1 MPASTRTW
9 TIRILAATVL
19 FALGNITHAWLT
31 PQPHAGLPTTPVA
44 AGAPAPVPA
53 GLPDFTPLVRQ
64 NAAAVVNISVT
75 GMAQSG
81 VAMNDVPE
89 PFRHFFPQL
98 PEADRMQ
105 TGVGSGFVIASD
117 GYILTNAHVVDGARE
132 INVKFSDKRERVA
145 RVIGVDPL
153 SDIAL
158 IKVDAKDLP
167 TVKIGRADTLRVGQW
182 VLAIGSPFGFE
193 QSASQGI
200 VSALGRS
207 LPGDAYV
214 PFVQTD
220 VPINP
225 GNSGGPL
232 IDLAGRVVGVN
243 AQIYSRNGGY
253 QGISFAI
260 PVDVA
265 MQVAAQLKADGKVT
279 RGWLGI
285 GIQEID
291 QQLASSFKLDQ
302 PTGALVTSVTAGS
315 PAALAGIRSG
325 DVIRGYDG
333 KPIIEAGDLPPNVA
347 VTPPGHNAALVV
359 WRNGKSINVDVSIAR
374 LPEQAAK
381 KGYRARFRQA
391 AGGSPCRRA
400 IVVARNATR

>member
-1 MPASTRTW
+1 MQASPRIW
-9 TIRILAATVL
+9 TVRILTAAVL
-19 FALGNITHAWLT
+19 FALGSATHARLA

-53 GLPDFTPLVRQ
+53 GLPDFTPLVQQ

-75 GMAQSG
+75 RMAQSG
-81 VAMNDVPE
+81 GMPGDI
-89 PFRHFFPQL
+89 
-98 PEADRMQ
+98 PEAFQRFFQPPPGADLEQ
-105 TGVGSGFVIASD
+105 TGVGSGFVIEPD

-132 INVKFSDKRERVA
+132 INVKFSDKRECSA
-145 RVIGVDPL
+145 KVIGVDRL

-167 TVKIGRADTLRVGQW
+167 TVRIGRADTLRVGQW

-220 VPINP
+220 VPINL

-243 AQIYSRNGGY
+243 AQIYSRSGGY
-253 QGISFAI
+253 QGVVFAI

-265 MQVAAQLKADGKVT
+265 MHVAAQLKADGKVT

-285 GIQEID
+285 GIQDVNE
-291 QQLASSFKLDQ
+291 QLASSFKLDQ
-302 PTGALVTSVTAGS
+302 PTGALVASVAPHS
-315 PAALAGIRSG
+315 PAAVAGIQQG
-325 DVIRGYDG
+325 DVIRSFDG
-333 KPIIEAGDLPPNVA
+333 KPIIEAGDLPPKVA
-347 VTPPGHNAALVV
+347 VTPPGHDAALEF
-359 WRNGKSINVDVSIAR
+359 WRKGQSLGVDVTIAR
-374 LPEQAAK
+374 LPEK
-381 KGYRARFRQA
+381 TG
-391 AGGSPCRRA
+391 RRG
-400 IVVARNATR
+400 

>member
-1 MPASTRTW
+1 MQASTRTW

-19 FALGNITHAWLT
+19 FALGGVTHAWLT

-75 GMAQSG
+75 SMAQLG
-81 VAMNDVPE
+81 AALNGVPE
-89 PFRHFFPQL
+89 PFQRFFQPL
-98 PEADRMQ
+98 PDAEREQ

-117 GYILTNAHVVDGARE
+117 GYILTNAHVVDGASE
-132 INVKFSDKRERVA
+132 INVKFSDKRERSA

-167 TVKIGRADTLRVGQW
+167 TVQIGRADTLRVGQW

-253 QGISFAI
+253 QGVSFAI

-285 GIQEID
+285 GIQEVN
-291 QQLASSFKLDQ
+291 QELAASFKLDQ
-302 PTGALVTSVTAGS
+302 PTGALVASVAPDS
-315 PAALAGIRSG
+315 PAAVAGIQPG
-325 DVIRGYDG
+325 DVIRSYDG
-333 KPIIEAGDLPPNVA
+333 KSIVKAGDLPPRVA
-347 VTPPGHNAALVV
+347 VTLPGHGAALEI
-359 WRNGKSINVDVSIAR
+359 WRNGHLLGVDVTIAR
-374 LPEQAAK
+374 LPEQAA
-381 KGYRARFRQA
+381 
-391 AGGSPCRRA
+391 RRG
-400 IVVARNATR
+400 

>member
-1 MPASTRTW
+1 MQSPLRIW
-9 TIRILAATVL
+9 TVRALAATVL
-19 FALGNITHAWLT
+19 FSLGGATHAWLA
-31 PQPHAGLPTTPVA
+31 PHPAAVLPTQA
-44 AGAPAPVPA
+44 DAGATAPVPA
-53 GLPDFTPLVRQ
+53 GLPDFTPLVKQ
-64 NAAAVVNISVT
+64 SASAVVNISVT
-75 GMAQSG
+75 RGGASNASLRGLPDDLQ
-81 VAMNDVPE
+81 
-89 PFRHFFPQL
+89 RFFQQL
-98 PEADRMQ
+98 PDESVEQ
-105 TGVGSGFVIASD
+105 TGIGSGFVIESD

-132 INVKFSDKRERVA
+132 INVKFSDKHELGA
-145 RVIGVDPL
+145 KVIGVDPL

-158 IKVDAKDLP
+158 IKVDAKNLP

-243 AQIYSRNGGY
+243 AQIFSRSGGY

-285 GIQEID
+285 GIQEMD
-291 QQLASSFKLDQ
+291 QALASSFKLDQ
-302 PTGALVTSVTAGS
+302 PTGALVASVAPGS
-315 PAALAGIRSG
+315 PAAVAGIKPG
-325 DVIRGYDG
+325 DVIRSYDG
-333 KPIIEAGDLPPNVA
+333 KPIIEVGDLPPKVA
-347 VTPPGHNAALVV
+347 VTPVGHSAALEI
-359 WRNGKSINVDVSIAR
+359 WRNGRSLGVDVSIAR
-374 LPEQAAK
+374 LPDQ
-381 KGYRARFRQA
+381 
-391 AGGSPCRRA
+391 
-400 IVVARNATR
+400 VARKG

>member
-1 MPASTRTW
+1 MHASTRTW

-19 FALGNITHAWLT
+19 FALGGVTHAWLT
-31 PQPHAGLPTTPVA
+31 PPPHAGLPTTPVA

-75 GMAQSG
+75 SMGQSG
-81 VAMNDVPE
+81 VALNGVPD
-89 PFRHFFPQL
+89 PLQRFFQPL
-98 PEADRMQ
+98 PETDREQ
-105 TGVGSGFVIASD
+105 TGVGSGFVIESD

-132 INVKFSDKRERVA
+132 INVKFSDKRERSA

-167 TVKIGRADTLRVGQW
+167 TVQIGRAGTLRVGQW

-243 AQIYSRNGGY
+243 AQIYSRSGGY
-253 QGISFAI
+253 QGVSFAI

-265 MQVAAQLKADGKVT
+265 MQVAAQLKANGKVT

-285 GIQEID
+285 EIQEVN
-291 QQLASSFKLDQ
+291 QELAASFKLDQ
-302 PTGALVTSVTAGS
+302 PTGALVASVAPHR
-315 PAALAGIRSG
+315 PAAVAGIRPG
-325 DVIRGYDG
+325 DVIRSYDG
-333 KPIIEAGDLPPNVA
+333 KTIVKAGDLPPRVA
-347 VTPPGHNAALVV
+347 VTPPGHDAALEV
-359 WRNGKSINVDVSIAR
+359 WRNSHLLGVDVTIAR
-374 LPEQAAK
+374 LPEQT
-381 KGYRARFRQA
+381 ARR
-391 AGGSPCRRA
+391 G
-400 IVVARNATR
+400 

>member
-1 MPASTRTW
+1 MPVKTRNW
-9 TIRILAATVL
+9 IAGSIAAAVL
-19 FALGNITHAWLT
+19 FALGGVTHAWLA
-31 PQPHAGLPTTPVA
+31 PQPLAVLSPLSAMASVQPTD
-44 AGAPAPVPA
+44 
-53 GLPDFTPLVRQ
+53 LPDFTALVRQ

-75 GMAQSG
+75 RPAAAN
-81 VAMNDVPE
+81 VALRD
-89 PFRHFFPQL
+89 L
-98 PEADRMQ
+98 PEGLQPFLSPLPDTEREL
-105 TGVGSGFVIASD
+105 TGVGSGFVIEPD

-132 INVKFSDKRERVA
+132 INVKFSDKRELGG
-145 RVIGVDPL
+145 RVIGVDAL
-153 SDIAL
+153 TDIAL

-167 TVKIGRADTLRVGQW
+167 TVKVGRSDSLRVGQW

-253 QGISFAI
+253 QGVAFAI

-265 MQVAAQLKADGKVT
+265 MQVAAQLKSSGKVT

-285 GIQEID
+285 GIQ
-291 QQLASSFKLDQ
+291 QVNQALASSFKLDQ
-302 PTGALVTSVTAGS
+302 PVGALIASVEPGS
-315 PAALAGIRSG
+315 PAAVAGLRPG
-325 DVIRGYDG
+325 DVIRSYDG
-333 KPIIEAGDLPPNVA
+333 KPIVEAGDLPPRVA
-347 VTPPGHNAALVV
+347 VTPPGHDAALEI
-359 WRNGKSINVDVSIAR
+359 WRNGKSLGVDVTVTS
-374 LPEQAAK
+374 LPAKVAK
-381 KGYRARFRQA
+381 KG
-391 AGGSPCRRA
+391 
-400 IVVARNATR
+400 

>member
-1 MPASTRTW
+1 MHASTRTW
-9 TIRILAATVL
+9 TIRILAAIML
-19 FALGNITHAWLT
+19 FALGNVTHAWLT
-31 PQPHAGLPTTPVA
+31 PQIPAGLSTTPVA

-75 GMAQSG
+75 RVAQAG
-81 VAMNDVPE
+81 AMVRDLPE
-89 PFRHFFPQL
+89 PFQRFFQP
-98 PEADRMQ
+98 PPGAGIEQ
-105 TGVGSGFVIASD
+105 TGVGSGFVIEPD

-132 INVKFSDKRERVA
+132 INVKFSDKRERSA
-145 RVIGVDPL
+145 RVIGIDTL

-158 IKVDAKDLP
+158 IKVDAKELP
-167 TVKIGRADTLRVGQW
+167 TVKIGRADSLRVGQW

-243 AQIYSRNGGY
+243 AQIYSSSGGN
-253 QGISFAI
+253 QGVAFAI

-285 GIQEID
+285 GIQEVD
-291 QQLASSFKLDQ
+291 QSLASSFKLEQ
-302 PTGALVTSVTAGS
+302 PTGALVASVAPGS
-315 PAALAGIRSG
+315 PAATAGIRPG
-325 DVIRGYDG
+325 DVIRSYDG
-333 KPIIEAGDLPPNVA
+333 KPIVEAGDLPPRVA
-347 VTPPGHNAALVV
+347 VTSPGHDAALTV
-359 WRNGKSINVDVSIAR
+359 WRNGKLLGVDVTIAR
-374 LPEQAAK
+374 LPEQ
-381 KGYRARFRQA
+381 
-391 AGGSPCRRA
+391 
-400 IVVARNATR
+400 VTRSG

>member
-1 MPASTRTW
+1 MKSSTRIW
-9 TIRILAATVL
+9 TVRILAAAAL
-19 FALGNITHAWLT
+19 FTLGNVTHAWLA
-31 PQPHAGLPTTPVA
+31 PQPHVGLPTTPVA
-44 AGAPAPVPA
+44 LGAPAPVPA

-64 NAAAVVNISVT
+64 NAAAVVNISVIRV
-75 GMAQSG
+75 AQAG
-81 VAMNDVPE
+81 AMLRDVPE
-89 PFRHFFPQL
+89 PFQRFFQP
-98 PEADRMQ
+98 PAGADLEQ
-105 TGVGSGFVIASD
+105 TGVGSGFVIESD
-117 GYILTNAHVVDGARE
+117 GYILTNAHVVEGARE
-132 INVKFSDKRERVA
+132 INVKFSDKRERSA
-145 RVIGVDPL
+145 KVIGVDTL

-167 TVKIGRADTLRVGQW
+167 TVKIGRTDTLRVGQW

-243 AQIYSRNGGY
+243 AQIYSSSGGN
-253 QGISFAI
+253 QGVAFAI
-260 PVDVA
+260 PVDMA

-285 GIQEID
+285 GIQEVD
-291 QQLASSFKLDQ
+291 QALASSFKLDQ
-302 PTGALVTSVTAGS
+302 PTGALVASVAPGS
-315 PAALAGIRSG
+315 PAAAAGIRPG
-325 DVIRGYDG
+325 DVIRSYDG
-333 KPIIEAGDLPPNVA
+333 KAIVEAGDLPPDVA
-347 VTPPGHNAALVV
+347 VTPPGHDAAITV
-359 WRNGKSINVDVSIAR
+359 WRNGRSLGVRVTIAR
-374 LPEQAAK
+374 LPDQVT
-381 KGYRARFRQA
+381 
-391 AGGSPCRRA
+391 RRG
-400 IVVARNATR
+400 

>member
-1 MPASTRTW
+1 MHASTR
-9 TIRILAATVL
+9 IRTTKILAASVL
-19 FALGNITHAWLT
+19 FALGGVTHAWLA

-75 GMAQSG
+75 SMAQPG
-81 VAMNDVPE
+81 AALDGVPE
-89 PFRHFFPQL
+89 PFQHFFKPL
-98 PEADRMQ
+98 PDADWEQ

-132 INVKFSDKRERVA
+132 INVKFSDKRERSA

-158 IKVDAKDLP
+158 IKVDAKNLP
-167 TVKIGRADTLRVGQW
+167 TVQIGQADTLRVGQW

-243 AQIYSRNGGY
+243 AQIYSRSGGY
-253 QGISFAI
+253 QGVSFAI

-265 MQVAAQLKADGKVT
+265 MQVAAQLKANGKVT

-285 GIQEID
+285 GIQEVN
-291 QQLASSFKLDQ
+291 QELAASFKLDQ
-302 PTGALVTSVTAGS
+302 PTGALVASVTPHS
-315 PAALAGIRSG
+315 PADVAGIRPG
-325 DVIRGYDG
+325 DVIRSYDG
-333 KPIIEAGDLPPNVA
+333 KSIVKAGDLPPRVA
-347 VTPPGHNAALVV
+347 VTLPGHDAALEV
-359 WRNGKSINVDVSIAR
+359 WRNGHLLGVDVTIAR
-374 LPEQAAK
+374 LPEQTAK
-381 KGYRARFRQA
+381 RG
-391 AGGSPCRRA
+391 
-400 IVVARNATR
+400 

>member
-1 MPASTRTW
+1 MQTSPRIW
-9 TIRILAATVL
+9 TVRILAAAVL
-19 FALGNITHAWLT
+19 FALGSATHAWLT
-31 PQPHAGLPTTPVA
+31 PQLHAGLPTVPVA

-53 GLPDFTPLVRQ
+53 GLPDFTPLVQQ

-75 GMAQSG
+75 RVAQLSAVPG
-81 VAMNDVPE
+81 NLPE
-89 PFRHFFPQL
+89 PFQRFFQL
-98 PEADRMQ
+98 PPGAELEQ
-105 TGVGSGFVIASD
+105 TGVGSGFVIEAD

-132 INVKFSDKRERVA
+132 INVKFSDKRERGA
-145 RVIGVDPL
+145 KVIGVDPL

-243 AQIYSRNGGY
+243 AQIYSQSGGY
-253 QGISFAI
+253 QGVAFAI

-285 GIQEID
+285 GIQDVNQE
-291 QQLASSFKLDQ
+291 LASSFKLDQ
-302 PTGALVTSVTAGS
+302 PTGALVASVEPHS
-315 PAALAGIRSG
+315 PAAVAGIRPG
-325 DVIRGYDG
+325 DVIRSYDG
-333 KPIIEAGDLPPNVA
+333 KPIVEAGDLPPKVA
-347 VTPPGHNAALVV
+347 VTPPGHDAALEV
-359 WRNGKSINVDVSIAR
+359 WRNGKSLGVDVTIAR
-374 LPEQAAK
+374 LP
-381 KGYRARFRQA
+381 RQVD
-391 AGGSPCRRA
+391 RRG
-400 IVVARNATR
+400 

>member
-1 MPASTRTW
+1 MQSTFRIW
-9 TIRILAATVL
+9 TIRVLAAAVL
-19 FALGNITHAWLT
+19 FALGNATHAWLA
-31 PQPHAGLPTTPVA
+31 PHPVTALPTQAA
-44 AGAPAPVPA
+44 AGAPAPVPS
-53 GLPDFTPLVRQ
+53 GLPDFTPLVQ
-64 NAAAVVNISVT
+64 QSAGAVVNISVT
-75 GMAQSG
+75 KGGQANAAISG
-81 VAMNDVPE
+81 
-89 PFRHFFPQL
+89 L
-98 PEADRMQ
+98 PEEMQRFFRLPPGAEREQ
-105 TGVGSGFVIASD
+105 TGVGSGFVIEPD

-132 INVKFSDKRERVA
+132 INVKFSDKHELSA
-145 RVIGVDPL
+145 KVIGVDPL

-158 IKVDAKDLP
+158 IKVDAKNLP

-243 AQIYSRNGGY
+243 AQIFSRSGGY

-285 GIQEID
+285 GIQEMD
-291 QQLASSFKLDQ
+291 QALASSFKLDQ
-302 PTGALVTSVTAGS
+302 PTGALVASIAPGS
-315 PAALAGIRSG
+315 PAAVAGIKPG
-325 DVIRGYDG
+325 DVIRSYDG
-333 KPIIEAGDLPPNVA
+333 KPIIKAGDLPPKVA
-347 VTPPGHNAALVV
+347 VTPVGHSAALEI
-359 WRNGKSINVDVSIAR
+359 WRNGQSLGMDVSIAR
-374 LPEQAAK
+374 LPDQIAR
-381 KGYRARFRQA
+381 KG
-391 AGGSPCRRA
+391 
-400 IVVARNATR
+400 

>member
-1 MPASTRTW
+1 MQASPRVW
-9 TIRILAATVL
+9 TISIFTATVL
-19 FALGNITHAWLT
+19 FALGSATHAWLT

-53 GLPDFTPLVRQ
+53 GLPDFTPLVQQ

-75 GMAQSG
+75 RVAQSG
-81 VAMNDVPE
+81 AALGD
-89 PFRHFFPQL
+89 L
-98 PEADRMQ
+98 PEAFQRFFQPPPGADLEQ
-105 TGVGSGFVIASD
+105 TGVGSGFVIEPD

-132 INVKFSDKRERVA
+132 INVKFSDKRERSA
-145 RVIGVDPL
+145 KVIGVDSL

-158 IKVDAKDLP
+158 IKVDAKGLP

-243 AQIYSRNGGY
+243 AQIYSRSGGY
-253 QGISFAI
+253 QGVAFAI

-265 MQVAAQLKADGKVT
+265 MQVANQLKADGKVT

-285 GIQEID
+285 GIQDVNQE
-291 QQLASSFKLDQ
+291 LASSFKLDQ
-302 PTGALVTSVTAGS
+302 PTGALVASVAPHS
-315 PAALAGIRSG
+315 PAAVAGIRPG
-325 DVIRGYDG
+325 DVIRSFDG
-333 KPIIEAGDLPPNVA
+333 KPIIEAGDLPPKVA
-347 VTPPGHNAALVV
+347 ATPPGHDAALDV
-359 WRNGKSINVDVSIAR
+359 WRSGHSLGVDVTIAR
-374 LPEQAAK
+374 LPEQ
-381 KGYRARFRQA
+381 
-391 AGGSPCRRA
+391 
-400 IVVARNATR
+400 VARKG

>member
-1 MPASTRTW
+1 MPVKARNWIAGS
-9 TIRILAATVL
+9 LAAAAL
-19 FALGNITHAWLT
+19 FAVGGATHAWLA
-31 PQPHAGLPTTPVA
+31 PRPLAVLPPLSATASVQ
-44 AGAPAPVPA
+44 PA
-53 GLPDFTPLVRQ
+53 GLPDFTALVRQ

-75 GMAQSG
+75 RAAAAN
-81 VAMNDVPE
+81 VALRDVPGALQ
-89 PFRHFFPQL
+89 PFL
-98 PEADRMQ
+98 PSPPDTEREL
-105 TGVGSGFVIASD
+105 TGVGSGFVIEPD

-132 INVKFSDKRERVA
+132 INVKFSDKRELGGRV
-145 RVIGVDPL
+145 VGVDAL

-167 TVKIGRADTLRVGQW
+167 TVKVGRSDSLRVGQW

-253 QGISFAI
+253 QGVAFAI

-265 MQVAAQLKADGKVT
+265 MQVAAQLKAGGKVT
-279 RGWLGI
+279 RGWLGV
-285 GIQEID
+285 GIQD
-291 QQLASSFKLDQ
+291 MNQALASSFKLEQ
-302 PTGALVTSVTAGS
+302 PVGALIASVAPGS
-315 PAALAGIRSG
+315 PAAVAGLRPG
-325 DVIRGYDG
+325 DVIRSFDG
-333 KPIIEAGDLPPNVA
+333 KPIVESGDLPPQVA
-347 VTPPGHNAALVV
+347 VTPPGHDAALEV
-359 WRNGKSINVDVSIAR
+359 WRDGKSIGLDVTVAS
-374 LPEQAAK
+374 LPERPAK
-381 KGYRARFRQA
+381 KG
-391 AGGSPCRRA
+391 
-400 IVVARNATR
+400 

>member
-1 MPASTRTW
+1 MQSSTRIW
-9 TIRILAATVL
+9 TVRILAAAAL
-19 FALGNITHAWLT
+19 FTLGNVTHAWLA

-64 NAAAVVNISVT
+64 NAGAVVNISVT
-75 GMAQSG
+75 RVAQAG
-81 VAMNDVPE
+81 AMLRDLPE
-89 PFRHFFPQL
+89 PFQRFFQP
-98 PEADRMQ
+98 PPGADLEQ
-105 TGVGSGFVIASD
+105 TGVGSGFVIESD

-132 INVKFSDKRERVA
+132 INVKFSDKRERSA
-145 RVIGVDPL
+145 RVIGVDTL

-243 AQIYSRNGGY
+243 AQIYSSSGGN
-253 QGISFAI
+253 QGVAFAI

-285 GIQEID
+285 GIQEVG
-291 QQLASSFKLDQ
+291 QALASSFKLDQ
-302 PTGALVTSVTAGS
+302 PTGALVASVAPGS
-315 PAALAGIRSG
+315 PAAAAGIRPG
-325 DVIRGYDG
+325 DVIRSYDG
-333 KPIIEAGDLPPNVA
+333 KAIVEASDLPPDVA
-347 VTPPGHNAALVV
+347 VTPPGHDAALTV
-359 WRNGKSINVDVSIAR
+359 WRNGRSIGVSVTIAR
-374 LPEQAAK
+374 LPD
-381 KGYRARFRQA
+381 RVT
-391 AGGSPCRRA
+391 RRG
-400 IVVARNATR
+400 

>member
-1 MPASTRTW
+1 MNDSARIW
-9 TIRILAATVL
+9 TLRITVAAAL
-19 FALGNITHAWLT
+19 FALGGATHAWLA
-31 PQPHAGLPTTPVA
+31 PHPVA
-44 AGAPAPVPA
+44 TLPAQADAGAPAPVPA
-53 GLPDFTPLVRQ
+53 HLPDFAPLVQ
-64 NAAAVVNISVT
+64 QSAAAVVNISVT
-75 GMAQSG
+75 RGLSSDAAIAGMPDEMQRF
-81 VAMNDVPE
+81 
-89 PFRHFFPQL
+89 FRLPQDEGIEL
-98 PEADRMQ
+98 
-105 TGVGSGFVIASD
+105 TGVGSGFVIEPD
-117 GYILTNAHVVDGARE
+117 GYILTNAHVVDGAHT
-132 INVKFSDKRERVA
+132 ISVKFSDRREMSA

-158 IKVDAKDLP
+158 IKVDARDLP

-243 AQIYSRNGGY
+243 AQIFSRSGGF

-265 MQVAAQLKADGKVT
+265 MDVAQQLKTHGKVT
-279 RGWLGI
+279 RGWLGV
-285 GIQEID
+285 GIQEVN
-291 QQLASSFKLDQ
+291 QALAGSFKLER
-302 PTGALVTSVTAGS
+302 PTGALVASVSPGS
-315 PAALAGIRSG
+315 PAAAAGIKPG
-325 DVIRGYDG
+325 DVIRSYDG
-333 KPIIEAGDLPPNVA
+333 KTIVSAGDLPPRVA
-347 VTPPGHNAALVV
+347 ATPIGHTAALEI
-359 WRNGKSINVDVSIAR
+359 WRNGHALGVDVPVAR
-374 LPEQAAK
+374 LPDQASHR
-381 KGYRARFRQA
+381 G
-391 AGGSPCRRA
+391 
-400 IVVARNATR
+400 

>member
-1 MPASTRTW
+1 MQTSPRIW
-9 TIRILAATVL
+9 TVRILAAAVL
-19 FALGNITHAWLT
+19 FALGSATHAWLT
-31 PQPHAGLPTTPVA
+31 PQLHAGLPTVPVA

-53 GLPDFTPLVRQ
+53 GLPDFTPLVQQ

-75 GMAQSG
+75 RVAQLSAVPG
-81 VAMNDVPE
+81 NLPE
-89 PFRHFFPQL
+89 PFQRFFQL
-98 PEADRMQ
+98 PPGAELEQ
-105 TGVGSGFVIASD
+105 TGVGSGFVIEAD

-132 INVKFSDKRERVA
+132 INVKFSDKRERSA
-145 RVIGVDPL
+145 KVIGVDSL

-243 AQIYSRNGGY
+243 AQIYSQSGGY
-253 QGISFAI
+253 QGVAFAI

-285 GIQEID
+285 GIQDVNQE
-291 QQLASSFKLDQ
+291 LASSFKLDQ
-302 PTGALVTSVTAGS
+302 PTGALVASVEPHS
-315 PAALAGIRSG
+315 PAAVAGIRPG
-325 DVIRGYDG
+325 DVIRSYDG
-333 KPIIEAGDLPPNVA
+333 KPIVEAGDLPPKVA
-347 VTPPGHNAALVV
+347 VTPPGHDAALEV
-359 WRNGKSINVDVSIAR
+359 WRNGKSLGVDVTIAR
-374 LPEQAAK
+374 LP
-381 KGYRARFRQA
+381 RQVD
-391 AGGSPCRRA
+391 RRG
-400 IVVARNATR
+400 